1 MYLLFF
7 LLWIIFNGKITAEIV
22 LFGLVISAAVY
33 GFVCKFMDFSP
44 KKELMYLKKS
54 GYLIQYLFA
63 LIKEIVTANFA
74 TLRLVCSSSHEVEP
88 VLIQFDMNFK
98 SDTSKFMLAN
108 SITLTPGTIT
118 VAMEEDELT
127 VHALDVSL
135 AAGMD
140 DSVFVH
146 MLRRM
151 EAIDDEMLKKRGK
164 RHV

>member
-98 SDTSKFMLAN
+98 SDTS
-108 SITLTPGTIT
+108 
-118 VAMEEDELT
+118 T
-127 VHALDVSL
+127 VHCLDKSL
-135 AAGMD
+135 AQGIET
-140 DSVFVH
+140 SVFVK
-146 MLRRM
+146 LLEKM
-151 EAIDDEMLKKRGK
+151 EGVIS
-164 RHV
+164 